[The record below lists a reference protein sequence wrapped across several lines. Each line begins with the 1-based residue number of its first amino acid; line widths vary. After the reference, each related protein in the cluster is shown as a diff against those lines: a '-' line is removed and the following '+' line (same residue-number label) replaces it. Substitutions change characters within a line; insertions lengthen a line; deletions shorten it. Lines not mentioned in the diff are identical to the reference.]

1 MKIAYLIHN
10 IYGIGGTNRTVIN
23 QASALRHRHDVEI
36 VSVFRH
42 RDHPVLP
49 IPPGVTVTSLVDAR
63 LPPGEGVGV
72 QGRRLHEG
80 EERAGLPPE
89 VFPRE
94 ETRQRQ
100 YSLLTDDRLRDYLA
114 GTDADVV
121 VGTRPGLI
129 VSLVRLAPTASS
141 RSDRST

>member
-1 MKIAYLIHN
+1 GRRPRPASARDPVLEEISFLCSGSTMKIAYLIHN

-49 IPPGVTVTSLVDAR
+49 IPPGVTVTSLVHAR

-89 VFPRE
+89 VFPGR
-94 ETRQRQ
+94 
-100 YSLLTDDRLRDYLA
+100 
-114 GTDADVV
+114 
-121 VGTRPGLI
+121 RPASG
-129 VSLVRLAPTASS
+129 STACSPTTGCA
-141 RSDRST
+141 TTWPVPTP